1 MYNIFILGP
10 QLRHYFLTDM
20 KGICLMKR
28 FCLFLLSL
36 LCAASL
42 GAVYAYGVQAN
53 LSEGLLRM
61 HIIANSNSDADQSIK
76 LAVRDEITSGSE
88 SVSDLAQI
96 DAAAR
101 LALSRFDAEYGVHTE
116 LERTYVPE
124 KEYKNI
130 RLPEGMYTC
139 VKVILGEGQ
148 GENWWCIAYPP
159 LCFTEEVFG
168 EMTAEAEALLK
179 NRLDE
184 ESFRAIVKNGD
195 VNLRFWILEEFQ
207 KLKAL
212 LSDKY

>member
-1 MYNIFILGP
+1 
-10 QLRHYFLTDM
+10 M
-20 KGICLMKR
+20 KN

-36 LCAASL
+36 LCAAAF
-42 GAVYAYGVQAN
+42 GAVYAYGVQAD

-76 LAVRDEITSGSE
+76 FAVRDEITGSSD
-88 SVSDLAQI
+88 SVSDLSKINSSAN
-96 DAAAR
+96 
-101 LALSRFDAEYGVHTE
+101 LALSRLGAEYGARTE

-179 NRLDE
+179 NQLDE

-195 VNLRFWILEEFQ
+195 VNLRFWVLEEFQ
-207 KLKAL
+207 KLKSL
-212 LSDKY
+212 LGGNS

>member
-1 MYNIFILGP
+1 
-10 QLRHYFLTDM
+10 
-20 KGICLMKR
+20 MKR

-36 LCAASL
+36 LCVVSL

-53 LSEGLLRM
+53 LSEGLLRL
-61 HIIANSNSDADQSIK
+61 HIIANSNSDSDQSIK
-76 LAVRDEITSGSE
+76 LAVRDEITSGSK
-88 SVSDLAQI
+88 SVSELSQI
-96 DAAAR
+96 DASAR
-101 LALSRFDAEYGVHTE
+101 LTLSRLGAEYGVRTE

-195 VNLRFWILEEFQ
+195 VNLRFWVLEEFQ

-212 LSDKY
+212 LSDKC

>member
-1 MYNIFILGP
+1 
-10 QLRHYFLTDM
+10 
-20 KGICLMKR
+20 MKR

-36 LCAASL
+36 LCTVSF
-42 GAVYAYGVQAN
+42 GAVYAYGVQAD
-53 LSEGLLRM
+53 LSNGLLRM
-61 HIIANSNSDADQSIK
+61 HIISNSNSDADQSIK
-76 LAVRDEITSGSE
+76 LAVRDEITSESD
-88 SVSDLAQI
+88 SVSDLSEI
-96 DAAAR
+96 NSSAR
-101 LALSRFDAEYGVHTE
+101 LVLSRLGAEYGVRTE

-130 RLPEGMYTC
+130 RLPEGIYTC

-168 EMTAEAEALLK
+168 EMSAEAEALLK

-207 KLKAL
+207 KLKVL